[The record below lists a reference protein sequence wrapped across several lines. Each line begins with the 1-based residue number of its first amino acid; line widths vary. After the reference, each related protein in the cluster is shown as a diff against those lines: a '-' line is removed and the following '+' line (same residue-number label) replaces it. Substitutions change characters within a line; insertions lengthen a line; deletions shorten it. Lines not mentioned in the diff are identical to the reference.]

1 MHCAFLRSLGHILP
15 HIWAPTLGPRFQR
28 LFNQAR
34 SSKFA
39 RHGCAKVPQRSAPHS
54 HSLVQRG
61 PARSRALMQDK
72 AVATSPSDL
81 MSSCNAGQLPYKE
94 RLQRTLTQ
102 QDETVVL
109 LLKNARTVSDT
120 AVENV
125 LATQEKMRKES
136 DRSGEEKVERP
147 GRTRRRTGGGED

>member
-1 MHCAFLRSLGHILP
+1 
-15 HIWAPTLGPRFQR
+15 
-28 LFNQAR
+28 
-34 SSKFA
+34 
-39 RHGCAKVPQRSAPHS
+39 
-54 HSLVQRG
+54 
-61 PARSRALMQDK
+61 
-72 AVATSPSDL
+72 
-81 MSSCNAGQLPYKE
+81 MSSCDAGQMPYKK

-147 GRTRRRTGGGED
+147 GRTRRRTGGGEN

>member
-1 MHCAFLRSLGHILP
+1 
-15 HIWAPTLGPRFQR
+15 
-28 LFNQAR
+28 
-34 SSKFA
+34 
-39 RHGCAKVPQRSAPHS
+39 
-54 HSLVQRG
+54 
-61 PARSRALMQDK
+61 
-72 AVATSPSDL
+72 
-81 MSSCNAGQLPYKE
+81 MSSCDAGQMPYKK

-136 DRSGEEKVERP
+136 DRSGEDKVERP
-147 GRTRRRTGGGED
+147 GRTRRRTGREED